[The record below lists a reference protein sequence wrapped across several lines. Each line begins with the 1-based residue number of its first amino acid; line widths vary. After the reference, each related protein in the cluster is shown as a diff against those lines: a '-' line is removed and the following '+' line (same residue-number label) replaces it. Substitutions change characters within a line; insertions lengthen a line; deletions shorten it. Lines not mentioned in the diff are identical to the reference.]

1 MDSGKKDGL
10 QGPYLND
17 LRKRRMSI
25 VIYLMNGM
33 KQFGVLESFDQHSI
47 LLRQGQNLQLVY
59 KHTVATM
66 MPAPKDSIRPKTR
79 PAEAIV
85 QRGEGG
91 TGAASSSPV
100 PVIRR
105 KPVRRLVKPDE

>member
-47 LLRQGQNLQLVY
+47 LLRQGHNLQLVY

-66 MPAPKDSIRPKTR
+66 MPAPKDGGRPKSR
-79 PAEAIV
+79 PVEASAP
-85 QRGEGG
+85 RSEPGNA
-91 TGAASSSPV
+91 TV
-100 PVIRR
+100 PVIKR
-105 KPVRRLVKPDE
+105 KVTRRLIKPGE

>member
-47 LLRQGQNLQLVY
+47 LLRQGHNLELVY

-66 MPAPKDSIRPKTR
+66 MPAPKDSVKPKSR
-79 PAEAIV
+79 PAEAPAP
-85 QRGEGG
+85 RREP
-91 TGAASSSPV
+91 GAAPA

-105 KPVRRLVKPDE
+105 KVTRRLVKPDE

>member
-33 KQFGVLESFDQHSI
+33 KQTGVLESFDQHSI
-47 LLRQGQNLQLVY
+47 LLRQGHNLQLVY

-66 MPAPKDSIRPKTR
+66 MPAPKEGLKPKSRPYEA
-79 PAEAIV
+79 PA
-85 QRGEGG
+85 
-91 TGAASSSPV
+91 AARSEPGSSTV

-105 KPVRRLVKPDE
+105 KVTRRLVKPEE